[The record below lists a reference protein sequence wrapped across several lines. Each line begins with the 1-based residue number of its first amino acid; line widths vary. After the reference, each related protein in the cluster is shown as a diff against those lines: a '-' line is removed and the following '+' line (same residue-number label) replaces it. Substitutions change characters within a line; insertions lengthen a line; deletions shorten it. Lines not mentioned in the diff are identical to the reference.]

1 MKIGRIIVG
10 ITGASG
16 VIYGIRLLEV
26 LRDLKIE
33 AHLIL
38 TEAAQKNIQIETS
51 LTVEDVKGLAHEVHD
66 VKDLAA
72 PVSSGSFVTSGMVVA
87 PCSIKTLSA
96 IANSYNDN
104 LLVRAADVCL
114 KERRRLVLL
123 VRETPLHLGHLELMA
138 RATRMGAVIMPPVPA
153 FYHSPK
159 SLEDIVDHTV
169 GKVLDLFGLD
179 AKLFRRWEGW
189 PRR

>member
-1 MKIGRIIVG
+1 MGRIIVG

-16 VIYGIRLLEV
+16 VIYGVRLLEV
-26 LRDLKIE
+26 LRDLKVE

-38 TEAAQKNIQIETS
+38 TEAARKNIQIETS

-96 IANSYNDN
+96 IAHSYNDN
-104 LLVRAADVCL
+104 LLVRAADVTL
-114 KERRRLVLL
+114 KES
-123 VRETPLHLGHLELMA
+123 
-138 RATRMGAVIMPPVPA
+138 GADGPGGAPRWGDHAPGA
-153 FYHSPK
+153 GFLPSPQIGRGD
-159 SLEDIVDHTV
+159 SGSD
-169 GKVLDLFGLD
+169 GG
-179 AKLFRRWEGW
+179 EG
-189 PRR
+189 P

>member
-66 VKDLAA
+66 IKDLAA

>member
-104 LLVRAADVCL
+104 LLVRAADVTL

>member
-1 MKIGRIIVG
+1 MSRIIVG

-26 LRDLKIE
+26 LRDLKVE

-51 LTVEDVKGLAHEVHD
+51 FTVEDVERLAHEVHD
-66 VKDLAA
+66 VRDLAA

-96 IANSYNDN
+96 IANSYNEN
-104 LLVRAADVCL
+104 LLVRAADVTL
-114 KERRRLVLL
+114 KEGRRLVLL
-123 VRETPLHLGHLELMA
+123 VRETPLHLGHLELMVKA
-138 RATRMGAVIMPPVPA
+138 ARMGAVIMPPVPA

-159 SLEDIVDHTV
+159 SLGDIVDHTV

-179 AKLFRRWEGW
+179 AKLFCRWEGW